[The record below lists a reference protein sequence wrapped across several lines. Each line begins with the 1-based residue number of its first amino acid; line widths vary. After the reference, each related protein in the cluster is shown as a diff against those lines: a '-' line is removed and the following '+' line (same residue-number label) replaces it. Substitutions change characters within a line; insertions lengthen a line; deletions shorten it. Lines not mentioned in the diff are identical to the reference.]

1 MMSNPH
7 ASSLRTTGRWA
18 LSALAFAALA
28 GCSVLEETK
37 VDYQSAQRGNTLE
50 VPPDLTQIARDSR
63 FDVGTGAVSATGFEA
78 GQQRAAQTQ
87 AATNQV
93 GDVRIERAGNQRW
106 LVINRPPE
114 ALWDPLRQFWTD
126 AGFKLQVD
134 QPDLGILET
143 DWAENRANIPQ
154 DVIRRTLG
162 RVFDSLYDS
171 GQRDRFRTR
180 VERNAQGQTEIFIS
194 HRRMEEVY
202 TSQRND
208 STVWQ
213 PRPANVEL
221 ETEFLRRLM
230 LRLGATEAQVQAE
243 VNRPANAVASTANGL
258 PVVQLKDDLERAWR
272 RVGLALDRTGF
283 TVEDRDRPQ
292 GVYFVRYVEPTLEE
306 NKPGF
311 FSRLTGSA
319 SKPPVKLR
327 IVVAGSANGSVV
339 SVLNEQGQPDGSA
352 TAQNIV
358 KLLTEELR

>member
-1 MMSNPH
+1 
-7 ASSLRTTGRWA
+7 
-18 LSALAFAALA
+18 
-28 GCSVLEETK
+28 
-37 VDYQSAQRGNTLE
+37 
-50 VPPDLTQIARDSR
+50 
-63 FDVGTGAVSATGFEA
+63 
-78 GQQRAAQTQ
+78 
-87 AATNQV
+87 
-93 GDVRIERAGNQRW
+93 
-106 LVINRPPE
+106 
-114 ALWDPLRQFWTD
+114 
-126 AGFKLQVD
+126 
-134 QPDLGILET
+134 
-143 DWAENRANIPQ
+143 
-154 DVIRRTLG
+154 
-162 RVFDSLYDS
+162 
-171 GQRDRFRTR
+171 
-180 VERNAQGQTEIFIS
+180 
-194 HRRMEEVY
+194 MEEVY

>member
-1 MMSNPH
+1 MPMTH
-7 ASSLRTTGRWA
+7 ATHQRNMRWV
-18 LSALAFAALA
+18 LSALAIAALA

-37 VDYQSAQRGNTLE
+37 VDYQSAKRGNSLE
-50 VPPDLTQIARDSR
+50 IPPDLTQISRDSR
-63 FDVGTGAVSATGFEA
+63 YDVGAGAVSATGFQA
-78 GQQRAAQTQ
+78 TQQRAAQTQ

-106 LVINRPPE
+106 LVVNRPPE
-114 ALWDPLRQFWTD
+114 ALWEPLRQFWTD

-162 RVFDSLYDS
+162 KVFDSLYDS
-171 GQRDRFRTR
+171 GLRDRFRTR
-180 VERNAQGQTEIFIS
+180 VERNAQGQTEIFVS
-194 HRRMEEVY
+194 HRGMEEVFS
-202 TSQRND
+202 SQNKE

-230 LRLGATEAQVQAE
+230 LRLGATEAQANAE
-243 VNRPANAVASTANGL
+243 VNRPVGAVAATVNGL
-258 PVVQLKDDLERAWR
+258 PVVELKDDMERAWR

-292 GVYFVRYVEPTLEE
+292 GVYFVRYVEPTAETE
-306 NKPGF
+306 KPGF
-311 FSRLTGSA
+311 FSRLLGGKTE
-319 SKPPVKLR
+319 KPPVKLR
-327 IVVAGSANGSVV
+327 IVVAAAGNGTVV
-339 SVLNEQGQPDGSA
+339 SVLNAQGQPDASA

-358 KLLTEELR
+358 KLLVEDLR